1 MPHALA
7 FFMSFFSK
15 RILLLRST
23 KSPRMYLKRALFSLL
38 LSFIGTLGFSQTV
51 KPDKY
56 PSLLW
61 EISGN
66 GMKKTSYL
74 FGTMHV
80 SSKLAFNL
88 SDSFY
93 LGIRNADVVALETNP
108 ESWQED
114 MSRYDL
120 SQSDYLGMMGGSG
133 GGGFNDYLRQSS
145 LSFEKYE
152 KSIQQILS
160 SSPSVINNLL
170 YRSYGD
176 RSSDFEED
184 TYLDMHI
191 YQCGKKWGKRVAGVE
206 SYAESMRLMMEAYKD
221 AAKEKNNRKLRSYD
235 YDDAFSSG
243 KLQDAYRSGNLD
255 LLDTINKV
263 NSQSEAFDEKFL
275 YRRNEIQAD
284 NIDSILRT
292 NASLFV
298 GVGAAHL
305 PGQRG
310 VIELLRR
317 KGYTLRPVKMGAR
330 NSDFKASV
338 EKIRVPVTFSAQFAP
353 DSFYRVD
360 VPGKLYEAETSRGDN
375 FRQFADMANG
385 SYYVVTRVPYSPW
398 LWGHSLET
406 VQQKIDS
413 MLYEN
418 IPGRILERSSGRLN
432 GYRHID
438 VTNKTRRGDV
448 QRYRIFVTP
457 FELVFFKMSGNA
469 DYVQKG
475 TEAERFFN
483 SIQFRN
489 FKPANNSWVQ
499 YTPPTGGFTA
509 TFPHTPHVKAN
520 DTWFF
525 DAEDSATQTNYRVIR
540 MDIHNLNFA
549 EEDTFD
555 LGLMEESFATSKFID
570 SQVNRK
576 QFNYQGY
583 PALDVQYRDI
593 QGGVLR
599 TRYLIK
605 GPHYYMI
612 LARGKKD
619 NPRLQQ
625 FLESFQI
632 KPLLYAAATERV
644 DTNLYY
650 RVQSPV
656 FPEQKK
662 EKLELIN
669 VLKNYAR
676 EEDESEEN
684 QLEEGMSRVNTIA
697 SDSTGEKVLVIFS
710 KTQRYYYTPD
720 SSRLEDEYDLSK
732 GLDSN
737 WIVRYKQQQKL
748 ANGMKS
754 IEIHLSDSGSSRMLR
769 RKAFIGN
776 GVSFVLAAETD
787 TLQASSFIRSFFDT
801 FTPADTLK
809 GFNPYEKKGKYFFED
824 FFSEDS
830 VRRKRALKKVDD
842 VKLFEEDI
850 PNIRRAIAGLNW
862 KDKKYLD
869 TKKSFIGSL
878 GNIQAKP
885 ATDFLVELYTAAGDT
900 LDLQQAVLSAMV
912 DQKTTYSFKKF
923 RDIIVAD
930 PPVLMASAN
939 EDYTPYMNYNIRR
952 NLSKYSRL
960 SDVLVKKYL
969 RGDAGSFLSDV
980 TDSIQLARTILP
992 DLLPLLN
999 LDDYEK
1005 PVMSILR
1012 EMVDSNMVKAK
1023 EYKEYMPKFLLK
1035 ARQEVKRQ
1043 AIQDQQ
1049 KAIRQVEQGKEE
1061 AAIEE
1066 TGLAARVNV
1075 DYGNEKLELYATLL
1089 LPYWDKNAQVPRLF
1103 DQMLR
1108 SSNSRVRYNTLL
1120 QLIRNNKPYPDSLVK
1135 RFADDELFAYELYR
1149 DLREIKKE
1157 GAVFPATSFN
1167 KVKLAK
1173 SRLIMDNSSELPDSI
1188 AYIDKLPMKI
1198 SGRETEVYFFRY
1210 RAKKDDFGWKLAIVG
1225 PMIKDSLHFD
1235 EYNIQKETDDWADFT
1250 EMTATKLKNESEE
1263 PVATQLK
1270 KQLRKLEYSLRKS
1283 AEFFYGRSDL
1293 DMGYLR
1299 SMMPE
1304 DD

>member
-1 MPHALA
+1 MH
-7 FFMSFFSK
+7 
-15 RILLLRST
+15 
-23 KSPRMYLKRALFSLL
+23 LKRALFCLL
-38 LSFIGTLGFSQTV
+38 LSVMGSQVFSQTV

-66 GMKKTSYL
+66 GMKKSSYL

-93 LGIRNADVVALETNP
+93 IGIRNADVVALETNP

-120 SQSDYLGMMGGSG
+120 SQSDYMGMMGGG
-133 GGGFNDYLRQSS
+133 GGNGFNDYLRRST

-152 KSIQQILS
+152 KSVREMLS
-160 SSPSVINNLL
+160 GSPSVINNLL

-221 AAKEKNNRKLRSYD
+221 ASKEKNNRKVRSYD
-235 YDDAFSSG
+235 YDEAFSAT
-243 KLQDAYRSGNLD
+243 KLQDAYRTGNLD

-338 EKIRVPVTFSAQFAP
+338 EKIRVPVTFSTQFAA

-360 VPGKLYEAETSRGDN
+360 VPGKLYEAENNRDDN
-375 FRQFADMANG
+375 FRQYADMANG
-385 SYYVVTRVPYSPW
+385 SYYVVIRMPYSPW
-398 LWGHSLET
+398 LWGHSPEI

-418 IPGRILERSSGRLN
+418 IPGRILERSSGRIN

-448 QRYRIFVTP
+448 QRYRIFITP

-475 TEAERFFN
+475 TEADRFFN

-489 FKPANNSWVQ
+489 FKSGNNWVQ
-499 YTPPTGGFTA
+499 YTPASGGFTA
-509 TFPHTPHVKAN
+509 TFPHTPHVRFG

-525 DAEDSATQTNYRVIR
+525 DAEDSATQTNYRVMR
-540 MDIHNLNFA
+540 MNIHNLNFVG
-549 EEDTFD
+549 EDTFD
-555 LGLMEESFATSKFID
+555 LGLMDESFATSKFIA
-570 SQVNRK
+570 SQVERK
-576 QFNYQGY
+576 QFIYQGY

-593 QGGVLR
+593 QGGVLK

-605 GPHYYMI
+605 GPHYYVLM
-612 LARGKKD
+612 ARGKSD

-625 FLESFQI
+625 FLESFQVRAWSYG
-632 KPLLYAAATERV
+632 PSTERV
-644 DTNLYY
+644 DTSLYY

-656 FPEQKK
+656 FPEQNK

-669 VLKNYAR
+669 ALKNYGR
-676 EEDESEEN
+676 EEGESEEN
-684 QLEEGMSRVNTIA
+684 QLEEGMSRAKAIV
-697 SDSTGEKVLVIFS
+697 SDSTGEKILVIFS
-710 KTQRYYYTPD
+710 KTQRYYYTAD
-720 SSRLEDEYDLSK
+720 SSRLEEEYDLSK
-732 GLDSN
+732 DLDSS
-737 WIVRYKQQQKL
+737 WIVRFKYQEKL
-748 ANGMKS
+748 KTGMKV
-754 IEIHLSDSGSSRMLR
+754 IEVHLSDSGSSRMLR
-769 RKAFIGN
+769 RKAFIGS
-776 GVSFVLAAETD
+776 GVTFVLSAETD
-787 TLQASSFIRSFFDT
+787 TLQASSFIRNFFDT
-801 FTPADTLK
+801 FQPADTLK
-809 GFNPYEKKGKYFFED
+809 GFNPFEKKGKYFFED
-824 FFSEDS
+824 FFSADS
-830 VRRKRALKKVDD
+830 LRRNRALKKADE

-850 PNIRRAIAGLNW
+850 PNIRRAIISLNW

-869 TKKSFIGSL
+869 TKKSFISALGSI
-878 GNIQAKP
+878 NTKT
-885 ATDFLVELYTAAGDT
+885 ATDYLVELYAAAGDT
-900 LDLQQAVLSAMV
+900 LALQQAVLTAMV
-912 DQKTTYSFKKF
+912 DQQTSYSYKKF
-923 RDIIVAD
+923 RDILVAD
-930 PPVLMASAN
+930 PPVLM
-939 EDYTPYMNYNIRR
+939 EDNSGGFVAPYLGFNFRR
-952 NLSKYSRL
+952 SLSKYARFSAGLPRRYFQNL
-960 SDVLVKKYL
+960 S
-969 RGDAGSFLSDV
+969 GNFLSDV
-980 TDSIQLARTILP
+980 TDSMQLAKAILP

-999 LDDYEK
+999 LDDYET
-1005 PVMSILR
+1005 PVMSILG

-1023 EYKEYMPKFLLK
+1023 DYKEYVPKFLLK

-1043 AIQDQQ
+1043 SIQDQQ
-1049 KAIRQVEQGKEE
+1049 KAIRQVEQGRDDTEVE
-1061 AAIEE
+1061 A
-1066 TGLAARVNV
+1066 TGLAARLNV
-1075 DYGNEKLELYATLL
+1075 DDGNEKLELYSTLL
-1089 LPYWDKNAQVPRLF
+1089 LPYWDKNAQVPKFF

-1108 SSNSRVRYNTLL
+1108 SPNSRVRYATLL
-1120 QLIRNNKPYPDSLVK
+1120 KLIRTGKPYPDTLVK
-1135 RFADDELFAYELYR
+1135 QFANDDLYAYELYKDLR
-1149 DLREIKKE
+1149 DLGKE
-1157 GAVFPATSFN
+1157 TTVFPAASFN
-1167 KVKLAK
+1167 KVKLAT
-1173 SRLIMDNSSELPDSI
+1173 SRLIMNNITEIPDSI
-1188 AYIDKLPMKI
+1188 SFITQLPMKI
-1198 SGRETEVYFFRY
+1198 RGLETEVYFFRY
-1210 RAKKDDFGWKLAIVG
+1210 RVKKDDFGWKLAIVG
-1225 PMIKDSLHFD
+1225 PMMKDSLHFI
-1235 EYNIQKETDDWADFT
+1235 EYSPEKFDYDWTDFT
-1250 EMTATKLKNESEE
+1250 ELTGTKLKNESEE
-1263 PVATQLK
+1263 PLLTQIQK
-1270 KQLRKLEYSLRKS
+1270 ELRKLEYSLRKS
-1283 AEFFYGRSDL
+1283 AAFFYDRSDI
-1293 DMGYLR
+1293 DMGYFH
-1299 SMMPE
+1299 SVTPE

>member
-1 MPHALA
+1 MH
-7 FFMSFFSK
+7 
-15 RILLLRST
+15 
-23 KSPRMYLKRALFSLL
+23 LKRALFCLL
-38 LSFIGTLGFSQTV
+38 LLVGCSTVFAQTV

-66 GMKKTSYL
+66 GLKKTSYL

-114 MSRYDL
+114 MNRYDL
-120 SQSDYLGMMGGSG
+120 SQSDYMGMMGNSRA
-133 GGGFNDYLRQSS
+133 FNDYLRQSS

-152 KSIQQILS
+152 KSIEQVLS
-160 SSPSVINNLL
+160 NSPSVINNLL

-191 YQCGKKWGKRVAGVE
+191 FQCGKKWGKRIAGVE

-221 AAKEKNNRKLRSYD
+221 AAKEKSNRKQRSYD
-235 YDDAFSSG
+235 YDDAFSSS

-255 LLDTINKV
+255 LLDTINKL

-292 NASLFV
+292 QASLFV

-310 VIELLRR
+310 VIEILRR
-317 KGYTLRPVKMGAR
+317 KGYILRPVKMGAR

-338 EKIRVPVTFSAQFAP
+338 EKIRVPVSFFPQFAK

-360 VPGKLYEAETSRGDN
+360 VPGKLFESESGRGDN
-375 FRQFADMANG
+375 FSQYADMANG
-385 SYYVVTRVPYSPW
+385 SYYVVTRIPYSPW
-398 LWGHSLET
+398 LWGHSLDV

-418 IPGRILERSSGRLN
+418 IPGRILDRSTGRLN

-448 QRYRIFVTP
+448 QRYRIFITP
-457 FELVFFKMSGNA
+457 FELVFFKMSGNS

-475 TEAERFFN
+475 TEADRFFN
-483 SIQFRN
+483 SIQFRDY
-489 FKPANNSWVQ
+489 KPSANGWVS
-499 YTPPTGGFTA
+499 YTPPAGGFTA
-509 TFPHTPHVKAN
+509 SFPHIPHVKVN

-525 DAEDSATQTNYRVIR
+525 DAEDSVTQTNYRIIR

-570 SQVNRK
+570 SQVNRR

-583 PALDVQYRDI
+583 PALDVQYRDA
-593 QGGVLR
+593 QGGILK

-605 GPHYYMI
+605 GPHYYM
-612 LARGKKD
+612 LMARGKTD
-619 NPRLQQ
+619 HPQMQ
-625 FLESFQI
+625 EFLESFRV
-632 KPLLYAAATERV
+632 KPWVYAPATERI
-644 DTNLYY
+644 DTSLYY

-656 FPEQKK
+656 FPQQKK

-669 VLKNYAR
+669 VFRNYAR
-676 EEDESEEN
+676 EEEESEEN
-684 QLEEGMSRVNTIA
+684 QLEDGTSRFNTIE
-697 SDSTGEKVLVIFS
+697 SDSTGEKILVIFS
-710 KTQRYYYTPD
+710 KTQRYYYTAD
-720 SSRLEDEYDLSK
+720 SSRLEDEYDLTK
-732 GLDSN
+732 GLDST
-737 WIVRYKQQQKL
+737 WIVRFRHKEKL
-748 ANGMKS
+748 ANGMRTL
-754 IEIHLSDSGSSRMLR
+754 EAHLSDSGSSRMMR

-776 GVSFVLAAETD
+776 GVAFILAAETD
-787 TLQASSFIRSFFDT
+787 TLKASSFIQTFFDT

-809 GFNPYEKKGKYFFED
+809 GYNPFEKKGKYFFED

-830 VRRKRALKKVDD
+830 VRRKRAVRKVDN
-842 VKLFEEDI
+842 VKFFEEDI
-850 PNIRRAIAGLNW
+850 PGIRRAVAGLNW

-869 TKKSFIGSL
+869 TKKFFISAL
-878 GNIQAKP
+878 GNISAKA
-885 ATDFLVELYTAAGDT
+885 ATDYLDELYKAAGDT

-912 DQKTTYSFKKF
+912 NQKTSYAIRKF

-930 PPVLMASAN
+930 PPVLMVSDN
-939 EDYTPYMNYNIRR
+939 EGYSPGALSYSSRR
-952 NLSKYSRL
+952 SLMKYSR
-960 SDVLVKKYL
+960 YL
-969 RGDAGSFLSDV
+969 TSGSFVRNYMGGYSDNFLSEV

-1012 EMVDSNMVKAK
+1012 EMVDSNMVKGK

-1049 KAIRQVEQGKEE
+1049 KAIRKVEQGKDESE
-1061 AAIEE
+1061 SEE
-1066 TGLAARVNV
+1066 TGLAARINV
-1075 DYGNEKLELYATLL
+1075 DYGNDKLELYSTLL
-1089 LPYWDKNAQVPRLF
+1089 LPYWDKNTQVPQLF
-1103 DQMLR
+1103 QQMLR
-1108 SSNSRVRYNTLL
+1108 SSNSRIQYNTLI

-1135 RFADDELFAYELYR
+1135 KFAEDDLYAYEFYK
-1149 DLREIKKE
+1149 DLRGLQKN
-1157 GAVFPATSFN
+1157 ASVFPAASFN
-1167 KVKLAK
+1167 KVKLAR
-1173 SRLIMDNSSELPDSI
+1173 SRLIMENSSELPDSI
-1188 AYIDKLPMKI
+1188 AYLDKLPMKV

-1210 RAKKDDFGWKLAIVG
+1210 RAKKDDLGWKLAIVG
-1225 PMIKDSLHFD
+1225 PMIADSLQFE
-1235 EYNIQKETDDWADFT
+1235 EYMVEKETDDWADFT
-1250 EMTATKLKNESEE
+1250 ELTSAKLKNESEE
-1263 PVATQLK
+1263 QLTAQLK

-1283 AEFFYGRSDL
+1283 AEYFYGRSGMNMD
-1293 DMGYLR
+1293 YLH
-1299 SMMPE
+1299 SIMPDE
-1304 DD
+1304 D